1 MSEAAELIH
10 LCLDTSRQ
18 FKTNLKRLLLTYTE
32 VKPVSFLIQVVM
44 RMILMAFP
52 VLGLV
57 WFHHSFFPL
66 TCNIRLKRD
75 MTALKMQMEC
85 ITKKTRLNPQ
95 SIIHF

>member
-1 MSEAAELIH
+1 M
-10 LCLDTSRQ
+10 
-18 FKTNLKRLLLTYTE
+18 KRFLLTYTE
-32 VKPVSFLIQVVM
+32 VKPISFLIQVVM

-57 WFHHSFFPL
+57 WFHHSFFSL

-85 ITKKTRLNPQ
+85 ITEKTRLNPH